1 MDVPHYFLKELTI
14 TFIPNE
20 KRSSFCAEKMQHL
33 LIILEDAVFFLTL
46 K

>member
-14 TFIPNE
+14 TFISNE

-33 LIILEDAVFFLTL
+33 IILEDAVFFLTL